1 MKRYGLIGRTLTHSF
16 SKDFFQKKFEENGI
30 ADCVYDNFEL
40 QTIDEFSQLLKN
52 NPDLK
57 GLNVTIPYKED
68 VLPFLTD
75 CNHIVKEIGACN
87 CIRIEGEQR
96 IGYNTDVTGFW
107 KSLQPKLKHH
117 HKRALILGTGGA
129 ARAIRYVLQ
138 QLGIEYAT
146 VSRRKGEHELGYEDL
161 GKEVLDNYH
170 LIINTTPLGMYP
182 NVDADPSVPYEYL
195 TYRHFLYDVIYNPA
209 KTKFLA
215 EGEKRGAQICN
226 GYEMLIEQAEESWRI
241 WTSSEPGITA

>member
-16 SKDFFQKKFEENGI
+16 SKNYFMQKFEENGI
-30 ADCVYDNFEL
+30 TDCVYDNFEL
-40 QTIDEFSQLLKN
+40 NSIEAFPLLLKE
-52 NPDLK
+52 NPGIR

-68 VLPFLTD
+68 VLQYLTES
-75 CNHIVKEIGACN
+75 NEVVEEIGACN
-87 CIRIEGEQR
+87 CIKIDGDSR
-96 IGYNTDVTGFW
+96 IGFNTDVVGFR
-107 KSLQPKLKHH
+107 KSLEPKLKHH

-129 ARAIRYVLQ
+129 AKAIRYVLS
-138 QLGIEYAT
+138 QLGIEYAQ
-146 VSRRKGEHELGYEDL
+146 VSRRSRFNELGYENL
-161 GKEVLDNYH
+161 GADTLADYH

-182 NVDADPSVPYEYL
+182 NVDADPPIPYEYI
-195 TYRHFLYDVIYNPA
+195 TRKHFLYDLIYNPA

-241 WTSSEPGITA
+241 WNNA

>member
-16 SKDFFQKKFEENGI
+16 SKDFFTKKFAKEGI
-30 ADCVYDNFEL
+30 PDCVYDNFEL
-40 QTIDEFSQLLKN
+40 KSIQEFQPLLKAH
-52 NPDLK
+52 PGLR

-68 VLPFLTD
+68 VLQYLTD
-75 CNHIVKEIGACN
+75 SNRVVKEIGACN
-87 CIRIEGEQR
+87 CIKITGEQVV
-96 IGYNTDVTGFW
+96 GYNTDVLGFRN
-107 KSLQPKLKHH
+107 SLVPKLKRHH
-117 HKRALILGTGGA
+117 RRALILGTGGA
-129 ARAIRYVLQ
+129 AKAIRYVLQ
-138 QLGIEYAT
+138 QLGIDYSI

-161 GKEVLDNYH
+161 GEETIADHH

-182 NVDADPSVPYEYL
+182 NVDADPPGPYEYI
-195 TYRHFLYDVIYNPA
+195 TRKHFLYDVIYNPE

-241 WTSSEPGITA
+241 WTLADPE